1 VADSEQDA
9 GPTVSHGLDGVLAF
23 ESEVAYIDGNAPE
36 LLIRG
41 YDIADLAHNFG
52 YEQMA
57 YLLLYGRVPSADER
71 ADFSAELAELRALPE
86 PVLDLLRTAPS
97 TAHPMAVLR
106 TAVSMLGTLDP
117 NADAI
122 DPDSL
127 MASAKSLIGKFPTL
141 VAAQTRLGGG
151 LAPVDPEGAAL
162 GHADNYLY
170 MVAGTPPDEPLRR
183 AFDAALVLYAEHE
196 TNAST
201 FACRV
206 VVGTMSDLYSA
217 VVAGI
222 GAIKG
227 PLHGGAIDGA
237 MSMLVEIGSADR
249 AADYV
254 DAALAEKRK
263 LPGFGHRV
271 YRAGDPRAAEL
282 RELALEMAAALGGG
296 KGDGCKRGN
305 SKWFDIAIAAEKRMA
320 ETKGIIPNVDY
331 FAAPVLYQLGF
342 PLNLMTNVVASA
354 RIAGWSAH
362 MFEQYANNR
371 LIRPRAHYTGER
383 GKRLN

>member
-1 VADSEQDA
+1 MADSEQGS
-9 GPTVSHGLDGVLAF
+9 GPTVSHGLEGVVAF
-23 ESEVAYIDGNAPE
+23 ESEVAYIDGHGPE

-41 YDIADLAHNFG
+41 YDIADLAHNFD

-57 YLLLYGRVPSADER
+57 YLLLYGRAPSTDER
-71 ADFSAELAELRALPE
+71 AEFAAELAGLRPLPE
-86 PVLDLLRTAPS
+86 PVLDLLRAAPAD
-97 TAHPMAVLR
+97 AHPMAVLR
-106 TAVSMLGTLDP
+106 TAVSLLGVLDP

-122 DPDSL
+122 DRDSL
-127 MASAKSLIGKFPTL
+127 LASAKSLIGKFPTL
-141 VAAQTRLGGG
+141 VAAQTRLGAG
-151 LAPVDPEGAAL
+151 LEPVAPEGAEL

-170 MVAGTPPDEPLRR
+170 MVDGTPPPEPLRR

-237 MSMLVEIGSADR
+237 MNMLVEIGSADR

-271 YRAGDPRAAEL
+271 YRAGDPRATEL
-282 RELALEMAAALGGG
+282 REMALEMAAAV
-296 KGDGCKRGN
+296 GD

-362 MFEQYANNR
+362 IIEQYQKNR
-371 LIRPRAHYTGER
+371 LIRPRALYTGER
-383 GKRLN
+383 GKRLG